1 MFGHDALGIPSQA
14 KFLMNRPKPQKA
26 VHHWLDTL
34 CTHDPEAVVN
44 LYLPDGVL
52 LGTLAENI
60 KYGRSQI
67 RTYFDTFVTKK
78 PCGVITS
85 MSSVTY
91 DSVAVVN
98 GTYLFELEE
107 DGGTIKVPARFT
119 FVLVL
124 GDGGWLIDT
133 HHSSAQP

>member
-1 MFGHDALGIPSQA
+1 MFGHNALGIPMDNNLFSRPSPQQA
-14 KFLMNRPKPQKA
+14 VQ
-26 VHHWLDTL
+26 HWLDTL
-34 CTHDPEAVVN
+34 CQHDPEAVVN
-44 LYLPDGVL
+44 LYIPEGVL

-60 KYGRSQI
+60 KYGRPEI

-107 DGGTIKVPARFT
+107 NGESLQVPARFT
-119 FVLVL
+119 FVLVMRE
-124 GDGGWLIDT
+124 GGWLIDT

>member
-1 MFGHDALGIPSQA
+1 MFGHNTLGIPMDNSL
-14 KFLMNRPKPQKA
+14 FTHPSPQKA
-26 VHHWLDTL
+26 IQFWLDTL
-34 CTHDPEAVVN
+34 CQHDPEAVVN
-44 LYLPDGVL
+44 LYIPEGVL

-60 KYGRSQI
+60 KYGRPEI

-107 DGGTIKVPARFT
+107 NGESLQVPARFT
-119 FVLVL
+119 FVLVMRE
-124 GDGGWLIDT
+124 GGWLIDT